1 MFKMNLHTDH
11 RLLRRIIIGVF
22 LLLSLGVA
30 VIPAFQMQNGTLPL
44 AETYQLTPAQA
55 AGLRT
60 YVSEGCM
67 GCHTQQVRNLKMD
80 QVWGKRPSAP
90 SDYFYSKK
98 RLDFWRQSP
107 SILGSERTGP
117 DLTSIGER
125 QPSRTWHLLHLYNP
139 RIVVPQSIMPGYP
152 WLFKEKTTPDAD
164 DVILT
169 IPDEFLPYNDV
180 TIVAGQEALALTE
193 YLLGLKQPELPD
205 SSSARFPVQ
214 GEAVTSDSGPAANQL
229 DGNALYSQHCAACH
243 QPTGLG
249 LPGAFPPL
257 QGSEIVTDENPEKLI
272 QIIIQGYDEREEYAM
287 MPPLGGVLSNDE
299 IVAIVNHERSSWGNE
314 AATITV
320 DQVALVRQRLGE
332 GQ

>member
-30 VIPAFQMQNGTLPL
+30 VIPAFQMQNATLPP

-60 YVSEGCM
+60 YVSEGCV

-80 QVWGKRPSAP
+80 QVWGKRPSVP
-90 SDYFYSKK
+90 SDYYYSKK
-98 RLDFWRQSP
+98 RLDIWRQSP
-107 SILGSERTGP
+107 SVLGSERTGP

-139 RIVVPQSIMPGYP
+139 RIVVPGSIMPGYP
-152 WLFKEKTTPDAD
+152 WLFEEKAASDAD
-164 DVILT
+164 DVVLT
-169 IPDEFLPYNDV
+169 IPDEFQPRNGV
-180 TIVAGQEALALTE
+180 TVVAGQEALALTE
-193 YLLGLKQPELPD
+193 YLLGLKQPEMLD
-205 SSSARFPVQ
+205 SSMTRFAAP
-214 GEAVTSDSGPAANQL
+214 GGTDSSKTEPASRFE
-229 DGNALYSQHCAACH
+229 GNALYSQHCAACH

-272 QIIIQGYDEREEYAM
+272 QIIIQGYDEREAYAM

-314 AATITV
+314 AAAITV
-320 DQVALVRQRLGE
+320 DQVERVRQRLEE
-332 GQ
+332 GQR